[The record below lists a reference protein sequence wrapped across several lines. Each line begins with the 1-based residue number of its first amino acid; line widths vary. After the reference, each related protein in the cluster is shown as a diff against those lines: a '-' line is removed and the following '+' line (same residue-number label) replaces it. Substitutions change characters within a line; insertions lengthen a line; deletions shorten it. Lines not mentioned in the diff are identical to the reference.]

1 MAKPVP
7 RPTPTEQPF
16 YDACA
21 AGKLVLQRCQSCGH
35 VLFYPRTHCD
45 ACQSDQLVWENASG
59 AGTIASYTVVRRG
72 VSADFEAPYV
82 IALIDL
88 AEGPRLMSQVVD
100 TGPDALAVGLSVRVD
115 FAAWSEDITL
125 PVFCLYPAL
134 NGGDAREQALPKRE
148 DDE

>member
-21 AGKLVLQRCQSCGH
+21 RGNLVLQRCQNCDH

-45 ACQSDQLVWENASG
+45 ACQSEKLVWEAASG

-82 IALIDL
+82 IVLIDL
-88 AEGPRLMSQVVD
+88 AEGPRMMSQIVD
-100 TGPDALAVGLSVRVD
+100 TDTDSLAVGLSVKVD

-125 PVFCLYPAL
+125 PVFRLHPAL
-134 NGGDAREQALPKRE
+134 DDGDA
-148 DDE
+148 

>member
-1 MAKPVP
+1 MAKPAP

-21 AGKLVLQRCQSCGH
+21 AGKLALQRCQHCGH

-45 ACQSDQLVWENASG
+45 ACQSDQLAWEDASG
-59 AGTIASYTVVRRG
+59 AGTIASYTVVRRA

-88 AEGPRLMSQVVD
+88 AEGPRMMSQIID
-100 TGPDALAVGLSVRVD
+100 ADPDALAVGLSVKVD
-115 FAAWSEDITL
+115 FTAWSEDIAL
-125 PVFCLYPAL
+125 PVFRLHPAL
-134 NGGDAREQALPKRE
+134 DSGGGAP
-148 DDE
+148 

>member
-88 AEGPRLMSQVVD
+88 AEGPRMMSQVVD

-115 FAAWSEDITL
+115 FAASVSYTHLTL
-125 PVFCLYPAL
+125 PT
-134 NGGDAREQALPKRE
+134 NREV
-148 DDE
+148 

>member
-16 YDACA
+16 YNACA

-82 IALIDL
+82 IEMIYLD
-88 AEGPRLMSQVVD
+88 EGTRLKSQIIE
-100 TGPDALAVGLSVRVD
+100 TGPDALAVGLSVKVD

-125 PVFCLYPAL
+125 PVFRLHPAP
-134 NGGDAREQALPKRE
+134 NGGDA
-148 DDE
+148 

>member
-7 RPTPTEQPF
+7 HPTPTEQPF

-88 AEGPRLMSQVVD
+88 AEGPRMMSQVVG
-100 TGPDALAVGLSVRVD
+100 TGPDALAVGLTVRVD

-125 PVFCLYPAL
+125 PVFRLHPAP
-134 NGGDAREQALPKRE
+134 NGGDA
-148 DDE
+148 

>member
-88 AEGPRLMSQVVD
+88 AEGPRMMSQVVD

-115 FAAWSEDITL
+115 FAAWSGDITL
-125 PVFCLYPAL
+125 PVFRLHPAP
-134 NGGDAREQALPKRE
+134 NGGDA
-148 DDE
+148 

>member
-1 MAKPVP
+1 MAKPGP

-21 AGKLVLQRCQSCGH
+21 AGKLLLQRCQSCGH
-35 VLFYPRTHCD
+35 VRFYPRTHCD

-88 AEGPRLMSQVVD
+88 AEGPRMMSQVVG

-125 PVFCLYPAL
+125 PVFRLHPAL
-134 NGGDAREQALPKRE
+134 NAGDV
-148 DDE
+148 

>member
-1 MAKPVP
+1 M
-7 RPTPTEQPF
+7 
-16 YDACA
+16 
-21 AGKLVLQRCQSCGH
+21 LQRCQSCGH

-88 AEGPRLMSQVVD
+88 AEGPRMMSQVVD

-125 PVFCLYPAL
+125 PVFRLHPVL
-134 NGGDAREQALPKRE
+134 NGGNA
-148 DDE
+148 

>member
-1 MAKPVP
+1 MTKPVP

-21 AGKLVLQRCQSCGH
+21 AGKLVLQRCQSCGR

-45 ACQSDQLVWENASG
+45 ACQSDQLVWEDASG

-72 VSADFEAPYV
+72 VSANFEAPYV

-88 AEGPRLMSQVVD
+88 AEGPRMMSQIVEAS
-100 TGPDALAVGLSVRVD
+100 PEALAVGLYDKVD

-125 PVFCLYPAL
+125 PVFRLHPAL
-134 NGGDAREQALPKRE
+134 GAGNP
-148 DDE
+148 

>member
-1 MAKPVP
+1 LAKPVP

-45 ACQSDQLVWENASG
+45 ACQSDRLVWEDAIG
-59 AGTIASYTVVRRG
+59 TGTIASYTVVRRA

-88 AEGPRLMSQVVD
+88 AEGPRMMSQIID
-100 TGPDALAVGLSVRVD
+100 ADPDALAVGLSVKVD

-125 PVFCLYPAL
+125 PVFRLYPAL
-134 NGGDAREQALPKRE
+134 DGGGA
-148 DDE
+148 

>member
-88 AEGPRLMSQVVD
+88 AEGPRMMSQVVD

-125 PVFCLYPAL
+125 PVSVSYTHLT
-134 NGGDAREQALPKRE
+134 LPTKLAV
-148 DDE
+148 

>member
-1 MAKPVP
+1 MAKPIP

-21 AGKLVLQRCQSCGH
+21 AGKLVLQHCQHCGH

-45 ACQSDQLVWENASG
+45 ACQSDQLAWEDASG
-59 AGTIASYTVVRRG
+59 AGTIASYTVVRRA
-72 VSADFEAPYV
+72 VSADFETPYV

-88 AEGPRLMSQVVD
+88 AEGPRMMSQIID
-100 TGPDALAVGLSVRVD
+100 ADPDALAVGLSVKVD

-125 PVFCLYPAL
+125 PVFRLYPAL
-134 NGGDAREQALPKRE
+134 DGGGA
-148 DDE
+148 

>member
-16 YDACA
+16 YNACA
-21 AGKLVLQRCQSCGH
+21 AGKLVLQHCQSCGH

-45 ACQSDQLVWENASG
+45 ACQSDQLVWEDASG

-88 AEGPRLMSQVVD
+88 AEGPRMMSQIVD
-100 TGPDALAVGLSVRVD
+100 VDFDALAVGLSVTVD
-115 FAAWSEDITL
+115 LASWSEDITL
-125 PVFCLYPAL
+125 PVFRLHPAL
-134 NGGDAREQALPKRE
+134 DDDAS
-148 DDE
+148 

>member
-1 MAKPVP
+1 LAKPVP

-82 IALIDL
+82 MALIDL
-88 AEGPRLMSQVVD
+88 AEGPRLMSQIVD

-115 FAAWSEDITL
+115 FAAWSADITL
-125 PVFCLYPAL
+125 PVFRLQPAHD
-134 NGGDAREQALPKRE
+134 GGDA
-148 DDE
+148 